1 VINSTLAGNTA
12 SASGGGIFNSATL
25 NYSNTIIADSVGG
38 GDCVSTGSIG
48 TNTNNLVE
56 DSSCAASLAGDP
68 KLGTLGNYGGKTV
81 AFPILW
87 DSPALDAGSNAVCA
101 ASPVNNLDQRG
112 EPRPF
117 DGNHDGTPTCD
128 IGSFETKEP
137 TLTTIT
143 SDAPDASVPSQWVTV
158 TVSVEGLSMPTGL
171 VKITGANTNCTITLA
186 PATAVLAT
194 GACQVLFTSGG
205 NKVLTASY
213 EGDATHAKSLGTDTH
228 TVWFMMK
235 FLSQPGNDGWVR
247 ESTETS
253 NVGGSVNATA
263 TTLRVGDDA
272 LDRQYRSILSFSTA
286 GLPDTAT
293 IKRVQVFVKRKSV
306 TGDNPIGT
314 HGGLK
319 VDIKKPKF
327 GAVLGLGLDDFSA
340 RAGKL
345 GACTMVPI
353 ATSNRYK
360 CGFGPVSFSH
370 INKTGATQ
378 LRLRF
383 ATGDNDDNSADVLN
397 LFSGNSIS
405 ANRPYLLVF
414 YMP

>member
-1 VINSTLAGNTA
+1 
-12 SASGGGIFNSATL
+12 
-25 NYSNTIIADSVGG
+25 
-38 GDCVSTGSIG
+38 
-48 TNTNNLVE
+48 
-56 DSSCAASLAGDP
+56 
-68 KLGTLGNYGGKTV
+68 
-81 AFPILW
+81 
-87 DSPALDAGSNAVCA
+87 
-101 ASPVNNLDQRG
+101 
-112 EPRPF
+112 
-117 DGNHDGTPTCD
+117 
-128 IGSFETKEP
+128 
-137 TLTTIT
+137 
-143 SDAPDASVPSQWVTV
+143 
-158 TVSVEGLSMPTGL
+158 
-171 VKITGANTNCTITLA
+171 
-186 PATAVLAT
+186 
-194 GACQVLFTSGG
+194 
-205 NKVLTASY
+205 
-213 EGDATHAKSLGTDTH
+213 LGTDTH